1 MTTILVTSTAEG
13 TGKTAISVGLA
24 QLARERDLAVG
35 YMKPKGTRLRS
46 AVGKTRDEDPLLAK
60 ELLDLDAELH
70 ELEPVVYSPTFVQ
83 EAIRGREQPADLRER
98 ISDEFEKLAADTD
111 LMVLEGGGD
120 CWTGGV
126 VDLTDADVAELLDAQ
141 VVVVSPYTQ
150 PTDVDEILAAAEG
163 FGDRLAGVL
172 FNVVSEGDL
181 DEIEQS
187 IVPFLEGRGIQT
199 LGSLPRDPSLAGV
212 SVADLAT
219 TLGAELVA
227 GEDGSELTLERFTVG
242 AMGSETALDH
252 FRRLRNAAVVTGGD
266 RPDVQTAA
274 LQAPGVNCL
283 ILTGGYRPPS
293 AVLGKAEEQGVPVL
307 LLQTDT
313 RSTVDR
319 VEDALSTGPTRS
331 RATVD
336 RMTELLREG
345 VDLDRI
351 FGAD

>member
-24 QLARERDLAVG
+24 LLARERDLSVG

-60 ELLDLDAELH
+60 ELLGLDAELH
-70 ELEPVVYSPTFVQ
+70 ELEPVVYSPTFVE
-83 EAIRGREQPADLRER
+83 EAIRGRERPEELRER
-98 ISDEFEKLAADTD
+98 IADEFEKLAADTD
-111 LMVLEGGGD
+111 LMVVEGGGD

-126 VDLTDADVAELLDAQ
+126 VDLTDVDVAELLDAQ
-141 VVVVSPYTQ
+141 VVIVSRYSQ
-150 PTDVDEILAAAEG
+150 PTDLDEILAAADG

-172 FNVVSEGDL
+172 FNAVSEADL
-181 DEIEQS
+181 DAIEQT
-187 IVPFLEGRGIQT
+187 IVPFLDGRGIST
-199 LGSLPRDPSLAGV
+199 LGSLPRDPDLAGV
-212 SVADLAT
+212 SVEDLADS
-219 TLGAELVA
+219 LGAEVVA
-227 GEDGSELTLERFTVG
+227 GEGGRDLTLERFTVG
-242 AMGSETALDH
+242 AMGSDTALDH

-283 ILTGGYRPPS
+283 VLTGGYRPPA
-293 AVLGKAEEQGVPVL
+293 AVLGTAEEQGIPVL
-307 LLQTDT
+307 LVQTDT
-313 RSTVDR
+313 RTTVDR

-351 FGAD
+351 FGT